1 MLSAQTGSCTRGD
14 CPRPSSSWRR
24 RPGSARSG
32 TWRASAPR
40 PCPPHA
46 CQGDARG
53 ISSCTPCVPP
63 PRSLWDRDP
72 APACSLQKGAASPL
86 CGGQWRASKL
96 LPWSGPLPCGVRG
109 QPPPSSEPHTQ
120 AGVQVRALPPFIIR
134 LCSLARGARSQ
145 VAPSRRFHQRS
156 LPRYLVLG
164 GSRLDQPLGRH
175 LLSDGLDGGAP
186 PEQLPVGDGRVE
198 VLQRGVALGALL
210 ERLQVQPCPLEAATL
225 CARGCNP
232 MRERL
237 QPCAQE
243 AATLCVRGCNPVRKR
258 LQPYA

>member
-96 LPWSGPLPCGVRG
+96 LPWSGPLPHGVRG
-109 QPPPSSEPHTQ
+109 RP
-120 AGVQVRALPPFIIR
+120 A
-134 LCSLARGARSQ
+134 GARSQ
-145 VAPSRRFHQRS
+145 VAPSRRLHQRS

-243 AATLCVRGCNPVRKR
+243 AATLCVRGCKPMR
-258 LQPYA
+258 